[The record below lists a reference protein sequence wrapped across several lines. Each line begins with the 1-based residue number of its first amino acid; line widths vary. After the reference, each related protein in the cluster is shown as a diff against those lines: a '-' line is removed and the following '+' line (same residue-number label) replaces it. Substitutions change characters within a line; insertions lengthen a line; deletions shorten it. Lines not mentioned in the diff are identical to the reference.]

1 MPFSPD
7 QRFHLS
13 LPLAWSPD
21 HDPIALSEQLQQA
34 ENQIRALRLEQISH
48 WMEQNWP
55 AELGYAIFTV
65 QEQRWSAV
73 SSVADHLWRLP
84 APAGETDEQKKAR
97 QANES
102 ARRDAY
108 HKTHFAPFLDELV
121 RRLEK
126 AGLPEAV
133 MRSFLQGYKGV
144 GPTFL
149 GREHLQENGHRLIEE
164 WVGPLRRAQALEQS
178 LPESPPPLAHRLLGF
193 EQARCVQ
200 ARCVVE

>member
-65 QEQRWSAV
+65 Q
-73 SSVADHLWRLP
+73 
-84 APAGETDEQKKAR
+84 
-97 QANES
+97 
-102 ARRDAY
+102 
-108 HKTHFAPFLDELV
+108 
-121 RRLEK
+121 
-126 AGLPEAV
+126 
-133 MRSFLQGYKGV
+133 
-144 GPTFL
+144 
-149 GREHLQENGHRLIEE
+149 
-164 WVGPLRRAQALEQS
+164 
-178 LPESPPPLAHRLLGF
+178 
-193 EQARCVQ
+193 
-200 ARCVVE
+200 